1 MKKVKTELFRYCR
14 LIILIVCINVFVV
27 SIATVHGTSM
37 FPTLH
42 DKDVLIVLRLGYKP
56 DYGDIVVT
64 DADNNL
70 NINLVKRVIG
80 LAGDVISFDSDGYV
94 YVNGE
99 KSEYNFD
106 NCVYGDIKYPYTV
119 PEDSVFLMGDNRNSS
134 FDSRFQKVG
143 SVKLENIIGKSLID
157 IPFGKVTDSVKRS
170 SDRG

>member
-14 LIILIVCINVFVV
+14 LIVLIVCIDVFVALT
-27 SIATVHGTSM
+27 ATVHGTSM

-42 DKDVLIVLRLGYKP
+42 DKDVLIVWELGYKP

-64 DADNNL
+64 DADNSL

-80 LAGDVISFDSDGYV
+80 LEGDVISLDSDGYV

-106 NCVYGDIKYPYTV
+106 NYVYGDIKYPYTV
-119 PEDSVFLMGDNRNSS
+119 PEDSVFLMGDNRNNSL
-134 FDSRFQKVG
+134 DSRFQEVG
-143 SVKLENIIGKSLID
+143 AVKLENIVGKSLID
-157 IPFGKVTDSVKRS
+157 IPFGRVIDSVKKS

>member
-1 MKKVKTELFRYCR
+1 MKRVKTELFRYCR
-14 LIILIVCINVFVV
+14 LIILIVCINVFVA
-27 SIATVHGTSM
+27 SIATVRGSSM

-42 DKDVLIVLRLGYKP
+42 NKDVLIVWEFGYKP
-56 DYGDIVVT
+56 DYGDIVIT

-106 NCVYGDIKYPYTV
+106 NYVYGDIKYPYTV
-119 PEDSVFLMGDNRNSS
+119 PEDSVFLMGDNRNNSL
-134 FDSRFQKVG
+134 DSRFQEVG
-143 SVKLENIIGKSLID
+143 AVKLESIIGKSLID
-157 IPFGKVTDSVKRS
+157 IPFGRVIDSVKKS

>member
-1 MKKVKTELFRYCR
+1 MKKVKTELFKYCR

-37 FPTLH
+37 FPTLY
-42 DKDVLIVLRLGYKP
+42 DKDVLIVWELGYKP
-56 DYGDIVVT
+56 DYGDIVIT

-80 LAGDVISFDSDGYV
+80 LEGDIISLDSDGYA

-106 NCVYGDIKYPYTV
+106 NYVYGDIKYPYTV
-119 PEDSVFLMGDNRNSS
+119 PDDSVFLMGDNRNNSL
-134 FDSRFQKVG
+134 DSRFQEVG
-143 SVKLENIIGKSLID
+143 SVKLENIVGKSLID
-157 IPFGKVTDSVKRS
+157 IPFGKVIDSVKRS
-170 SDRG
+170 NDRG

>member
-42 DKDVLIVLRLGYKP
+42 DKDVLIVWRLGYKP
-56 DYGDIVVT
+56 DYGDIIVT

-106 NCVYGDIKYPYTV
+106 N
-119 PEDSVFLMGDNRNSS
+119 
-134 FDSRFQKVG
+134 
-143 SVKLENIIGKSLID
+143 
-157 IPFGKVTDSVKRS
+157 
-170 SDRG
+170 